1 MNFYS
6 LSDLQTV
13 HQKASLKEALIFA
26 PSTTHPAYS
35 ASLQP
40 LDDLLAHNIALA
52 QQILAF
58 STQLAQQ
65 RQKTESQLLL
75 CHALERQ
82 WRQKQSAL
90 DDALAPWSHRALH
103 QRLVGSISEQ
113 NILTRALEDSFVE
126 GEGKATDREVG
137 EFMKR
142 YREGWK
148 TYWVRRERRERW
160 DEGRVGG
167 WR

>member
-1 MNFYS
+1 M
-6 LSDLQTV
+6 
-13 HQKASLKEALIFA
+13 HQNPELKEALIFA
-26 PSTTHPAYS
+26 PSTTHTAYP

-40 LDDLLAHNIALA
+40 VNDLLAQNIALA
-52 QQILAF
+52 QQILSF
-58 STQLAQQ
+58 STQLVQQ
-65 RQKTESQLLL
+65 RQKTESQLLR

-113 NILTRALEDSFVE
+113 NVLTQALEDSFVD
-126 GEGKATDREVG
+126 GEAKATEREVG
-137 EFMKR
+137 EFVKR
-142 YREGWK
+142 YREGRK
-148 TYWVRRERRERW
+148 AYWIRRERRERW